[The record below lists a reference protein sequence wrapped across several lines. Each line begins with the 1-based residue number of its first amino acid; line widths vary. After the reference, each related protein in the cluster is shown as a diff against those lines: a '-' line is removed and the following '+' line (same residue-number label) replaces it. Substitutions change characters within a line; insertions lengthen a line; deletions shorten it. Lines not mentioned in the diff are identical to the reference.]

1 MSTSISNTTE
11 QPGWLSMPKSA
22 RAARG
27 LAVKV
32 MSVFGTRPEAIKMA
46 PVIRELEASS
56 KMVRTVNVTTTQHT
70 DLLYPLIRLFD
81 IRIDHD
87 LRAMR
92 PNQTPN
98 QLCSRVLASLDP
110 VLRQEKPDLILV
122 QGDTTTALAGAL
134 AGFQQEIPVA
144 HVEAG
149 LRSNDMRCPFPEEM
163 NRRLISNLATYHF
176 AATDANR
183 DTLINEGVTA
193 ENIYVTGN
201 PVVDSLKAILKL
213 APVTPAVE
221 TLLRVTAGKRRVVLT
236 THRRESFG
244 AAMADNL
251 RAVRAFVERHEDVAL
266 IFPVHPNP
274 SVASTARAILSGHP
288 RIHLIQ
294 PLTYNHFVMLL
305 TQAWLIVSD
314 SGGLQEEAPTLGK
327 PLLVLRENTERPEA
341 VESGIARL
349 VGGSPERLSAMLEE
363 AYTDGSWANQAGAI
377 ENPFG
382 AGESGKRIAD
392 VICDILS
399 VPARALKVG

>member
-1 MSTSISNTTE
+1 MSTTTPTIE
-11 QPGWLSMPKSA
+11 RPGWADVAQHA
-22 RAARG
+22 RPGRG

-46 PVIRELEASS
+46 PVIRGLETAGRT
-56 KMVRTVNVTTTQHT
+56 VRTINVTSTQHT
-70 DLLYPLIRLFD
+70 DLLYPLIRLFK

-92 PNQTPN
+92 PGQTPN
-98 QLCSRVLASLDP
+98 QLCARVLSSLDP
-110 VLRQEKPDLILV
+110 VLRQEQPDLLIV

-134 AGFQQEIPVA
+134 AGFHRQIPVA

-149 LRSNDMRCPFPEEM
+149 LRTHDPRSPYPEEM
-163 NRRLISNLATYHF
+163 NRRLITGLTTYHF

-183 DTLINEGVTA
+183 DTLLAEGVA
-193 ENIYVTGN
+193 GENIFVTGN

-213 APVTPAVE
+213 ALVTPAVE
-221 TLLRVTAGKRRVVLT
+221 TLLRMTAGRKRIVLT

-244 AAMADNL
+244 GAMAGNL
-251 RAVRAFVERHEDVAL
+251 RAIRDFVESRADVVL

-274 SVASTARAILSGHP
+274 SVAAAAREVLSGHP

-294 PLTYNHFVMLL
+294 PLTYNHFIMLM
-305 TQAWLIVSD
+305 THAWLIVSD

-341 VESGIARL
+341 VESGVARL

-363 AYTDGSWANQAGAI
+363 AYAEGSWANEVTEI
-377 ENPFG
+377 NNPFG
-382 AGESGKRIAD
+382 RGDSGKLIAEL
-392 VICDILS
+392 ICELLN
-399 VPARALKVG
+399 VPARALRVG